1 MKTMQTQKNASEK
14 PLMVSGQEIWGVFK
28 VHESGDTFS
37 TPYVWCDREDYAETA
52 RGRFNHTVVRQ
63 VPAPHPPVLEAGETF
78 NGIEQ
83 MSLFSQD

>member
-1 MKTMQTQKNASEK
+1 MQTQKKASEK
-14 PLMVSGQEIWGVFK
+14 PLMVSEQEIWGVFK

-52 RGRFNHTVVRQ
+52 RSRFNHTVVRQ
-63 VPAPHPPVLEAGETF
+63 VSVSPPTVPGKRDAAGET
-78 NGIEQ
+78 EQ